1 VNAPVSIHQIDKSW
15 ARTGRQPRIAIIG
28 AGFSGIASIIKLREA
43 GYTDVTCFERADQLG
58 GTWRDNTYPGLSC
71 DVPSHWYSYSFELN
85 PKWTHRFSY
94 GPEIRAYQD
103 MVAEKYGVKDA
114 IEFSNGVIDL
124 TYLGPQW
131 KIRSER
137 GGDEIFDFVIAA
149 TGVLVNPSYP
159 DIPGLDSFTG
169 EIFHSARW
177 DHAADLA
184 GKRVGI
190 IGTGSTSAQI
200 VGAIADK
207 VGHLDVYQR
216 TPHWISPLPQAKYSK
231 AWQLTLKLV
240 PGLQRY
246 IRSRMRRLMEA
257 TFGEA
262 TMGNEKMQRRV
273 EQRCL
278 DHLHRQVPDPELRAK
293 LTPDYKAT
301 CKRLILC
308 SDYYPALMK
317 DHVDLVTEDIAGIES
332 GGLRTQD
339 GELHE
344 LDVLI
349 LATGFR
355 FNDFILPT
363 EVYGENGQS
372 LRDFWNELPRA
383 HRAMTFPGFPNFF
396 MLEGPTGVFGN
407 TSVIDISELQVGY
420 VISCLNKLRSD
431 GLSAIAPKREAY
443 DAYNADMA
451 KAIPTTTWATGGC
464 DSWYLD
470 KSGQP
475 NIYPFAPETYRQDMR
490 NPEFAEYRLMETV
503 MAEEPERADAA

>member
-1 VNAPVSIHQIDKSW
+1 MNQHVESDSLERPW
-15 ARTGRQPRIAIIG
+15 AQAARQPRIAIIG

-43 GYTDVTCFERADQLG
+43 GYTDITCFERADQLG

-85 PKWTHRFSY
+85 PDWPHRFSY
-94 GPEIRAYQD
+94 GPDIWAYQD
-103 MVAEKYGVKDA
+103 RVADKYGVKDA
-114 IEFSNGVIDL
+114 IQFGNAVIDL
-124 TYLGPQW
+124 TYVGPEW
-131 KIRSER
+131 KIRSEKN
-137 GGDEIFDFVIAA
+137 GEEVFDFVIAA

-159 DIPGLDSFTG
+159 DIEGLDEFEG
-169 EIFHSARW
+169 AKFHSARW
-177 DHAADLA
+177 DHSVDLE

-200 VGAIADK
+200 VGAIADD

-216 TPHWISPLPQAKYSK
+216 TPHWMIPMPQKTYSS
-231 AWQLTLKLV
+231 AWKRTLKLF
-240 PGLQRY
+240 PGLQRF
-246 IRSRMRRLMEA
+246 IRNRMRRLMEA
-257 TFGEA
+257 SFGEA
-262 TMGNEKMQRRV
+262 TMGNAKMQQRI
-273 EQRCL
+273 EKRCL
-278 DHLHRQVPDPELRAK
+278 KHLKQQIPDPELRAK

-317 DHVDLVTEDIAGIES
+317 DHVDLVTEDIERIEPK
-332 GGLRTQD
+332 GLRTKD

-344 LDVLI
+344 LDVLV

-407 TSVIDISELQVGY
+407 TSVVDISEHQVGY
-420 VISCLNKLRSD
+420 VIRFLDEMKEK
-431 GLSAIAPKREAY
+431 GIAAVAPKREAY
-443 DAYNADMA
+443 DAYNANMA
-451 KAIPTTTWATGGC
+451 KQIPKTTWATGGC

-475 NIYPFAPETYRQDMR
+475 NIYPFSPDTYRRDMQ
-490 NPEFAEYRLMETV
+490 NPDFSEYRLMEAVT
-503 MAEEPERADAA
+503 AEEGSREVA